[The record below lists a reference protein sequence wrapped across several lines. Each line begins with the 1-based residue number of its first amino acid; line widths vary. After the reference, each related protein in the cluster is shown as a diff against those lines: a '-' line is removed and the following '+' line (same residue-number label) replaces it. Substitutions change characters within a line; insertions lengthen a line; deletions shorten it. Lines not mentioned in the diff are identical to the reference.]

1 MNKNQQTFTTLQL
14 ISVKAHIGNK
24 TSQWNPLTKGFL
36 FGSRLGIHIFDL
48 RQVIPYYRRALY
60 FISRATRNHQVILF
74 VGTNPLVSLLIKFLS
89 SYCGQ
94 SSLSRRWVA
103 GTLTNWLRLKPYIK
117 FLYTTSLV
125 RIRERFTLR
134 TEKKIEQK
142 IVQYLKMKHTV
153 LGLERMTTLPN
164 LVIFL
169 EPNPGLREAQGLM
182 IPVIG
187 ITSSG
192 PYSPLGVHY
201 PLFGNDHLFDTL
213 FFYTNIILQAMAK
226 GLLDRR
232 LHFMHSTDL
241 LQSHENVEGLT
252 RFLGSYRSY
261 KALGLKRL
269 LRRWVYLTSIK

>member
-1 MNKNQQTFTTLQL
+1 M
-14 ISVKAHIGNK
+14 
-24 TSQWNPLTKGFL
+24 
-36 FGSRLGIHIFDL
+36 
-48 RQVIPYYRRALY
+48 
-60 FISRATRNHQVILF
+60 
-74 VGTNPLVSLLIKFLS
+74 
-89 SYCGQ
+89 
-94 SSLSRRWVA
+94 
-103 GTLTNWLRLKPYIK
+103 TNWLRLKPYIK